1 MKRKQKIAAV
11 VLCVA
16 TVAALVAGIVVC
28 LPRPSNGYPKHSGE
42 PSDIT
47 APNIPKIE
55 SIDLPPLDAD
65 DDSLSLTFDIE
76 QQTRESGAK
85 VLPDEGRGNR

>member
-1 MKRKQKIAAV
+1 MKRKQKISAV

-16 TVAALVAGIVVC
+16 TVAVLVAGIVVY
-28 LPRPSNGYPKHSGE
+28 LPKPNNGYPKHSGE

-47 APNIPKIE
+47 VPNIPKIE
-55 SIDLPPLDAD
+55 SIDLPPLDAED
-65 DDSLSLTFDIE
+65 DGLTFDIE

-85 VLPDEGRGNR
+85 VLPDEGRGSR

>member
-16 TVAALVAGIVVC
+16 TVAALGIGIAVC
-28 LPRPSNGYPKHSGE
+28 LPKPTTNRPSRMGE

-65 DDSLSLTFDIE
+65 DNGLIFDIE

-85 VLPDEGRGNR
+85 VLPDEGRGSR

>member
-11 VLCVA
+11 VLCVV
-16 TVAALVAGIVVC
+16 TVAVLVVGIVVC
-28 LPRPSNGYPKHSGE
+28 LPKPSNGYPKHSGE
-42 PSDIT
+42 LSGIT

-55 SIDLPPLDAD
+55 SIDLPPLDARD
-65 DDSLSLTFDIE
+65 DGLTFDIE

-85 VLPDEGRGNR
+85 ALPEGRGNR

>member
-11 VLCVA
+11 VLCIA
-16 TVAALVAGIVVC
+16 TLAALVAGIVVC
-28 LPRPSNGYPKHSGE
+28 LPKPNNGYPKHSGE
-42 PSDIT
+42 PSGIT

-55 SIDLPPLDAD
+55 SIDLPPLDAEND
-65 DDSLSLTFDIE
+65 GLTFDIE

-85 VLPDEGRGNR
+85 VLTEGRGSR

>member
-28 LPRPSNGYPKHSGE
+28 LPKPNNGYPKHSGE
-42 PSDIT
+42 PSGIT

-55 SIDLPPLDAD
+55 SIDLPPLDAED
-65 DDSLSLTFDIE
+65 DGLTFDIE

-85 VLPDEGRGNR
+85 VLTDERRGSR

>member
-16 TVAALVAGIVVC
+16 TVAVLVVGIVVC
-28 LPRPSNGYPKHSGE
+28 LPKPNNGYPKHSGE

-55 SIDLPPLDAD
+55 SIDLPPLDAEND
-65 DDSLSLTFDIE
+65 GLTFDIE
-76 QQTRESGAK
+76 QQTRESGAR
-85 VLPDEGRGNR
+85 VLPDEGRGSR

>member
-16 TVAALVAGIVVC
+16 TVAVLVAGIVVC
-28 LPRPSNGYPKHSGE
+28 LPKPNNGYPKHSGE
-42 PSDIT
+42 PSGIT

-55 SIDLPPLDAD
+55 SIALPPLDAEND
-65 DDSLSLTFDIE
+65 GLTFDIE

-85 VLPDEGRGNR
+85 VLQDEGRGSR

>member
-16 TVAALVAGIVVC
+16 TVAALGIGIAVC
-28 LPRPSNGYPKHSGE
+28 LPKPISNRPSRTGE

-55 SIDLPPLDAD
+55 SIDLPPLDAED
-65 DDSLSLTFDIE
+65 DGLTFDIE

>member
-16 TVAALVAGIVVC
+16 TVAALGIGIAVC
-28 LPRPSNGYPKHSGE
+28 LPKPISNRPSRTGE

-55 SIDLPPLDAD
+55 SIDLPPLDAED
-65 DDSLSLTFDIE
+65 DGLTFDIE
-76 QQTRESGAK
+76 QQTRESGAR
-85 VLPDEGRGNR
+85 VLPDEGRGSR

>member
-16 TVAALVAGIVVC
+16 TVAALGIGIAVC
-28 LPRPSNGYPKHSGE
+28 LPKPTTNRPSRTGE
-42 PSDIT
+42 PSGIT

-65 DDSLSLTFDIE
+65 DNGLIFDIE

-85 VLPDEGRGNR
+85 VLPEGRGNR

>member
-16 TVAALVAGIVVC
+16 TVAVLVVGIVVC
-28 LPRPSNGYPKHSGE
+28 LPKPSNGYPKHSGD

-55 SIDLPPLDAD
+55 PIDLPPLDAD

-85 VLPDEGRGNR
+85 VLTEEGRGSR

>member
-16 TVAALVAGIVVC
+16 TVAALGIGIAVC
-28 LPRPSNGYPKHSGE
+28 LPKPTTNRPSRTGE

-65 DDSLSLTFDIE
+65 DNSLTFDIE

>member
-16 TVAALVAGIVVC
+16 TVAVLVAGIVVC
-28 LPRPSNGYPKHSGE
+28 LPKPSNGYPKHSGE

>member
-1 MKRKQKIAAV
+1 MRRKQKIAAV

-16 TVAALVAGIVVC
+16 TVAVLVIGIAVC
-28 LPRPSNGYPKHSGE
+28 LPKPTSNRPSRTGE

-55 SIDLPPLDAD
+55 PIDLPPLDVD
-65 DDSLSLTFDIE
+65 DNGLTFDVE

-85 VLPDEGRGNR
+85 VLPDEGRGSR

>member
-16 TVAALVAGIVVC
+16 TVAALGIGIAVC
-28 LPRPSNGYPKHSGE
+28 LPKPISNRPSRTGE

-55 SIDLPPLDAD
+55 SIDLPPLDAEND
-65 DDSLSLTFDIE
+65 GLTFDIE

-85 VLPDEGRGNR
+85 VLPEGRGSR

>member
-16 TVAALVAGIVVC
+16 TVAALGIGIVVC
-28 LPRPSNGYPKHSGE
+28 LPKPISNRPSRTGE

-65 DDSLSLTFDIE
+65 DNGLIFDIE

-85 VLPDEGRGNR
+85 VLPDEGRGSR

>member
-16 TVAALVAGIVVC
+16 TVAVLGIGIAVC
-28 LPRPSNGYPKHSGE
+28 LPKPTSNRPSRTGE

-55 SIDLPPLDAD
+55 PIDLPPLDAED
-65 DDSLSLTFDIE
+65 NGLTFDIE

>member
-16 TVAALVAGIVVC
+16 TVAVLVAGIVVC
-28 LPRPSNGYPKHSGE
+28 LPKPSNGYPKHSGE

-47 APNIPKIE
+47 APNIPKFE
-55 SIDLPPLDAD
+55 PIDLPPLDAD

-76 QQTRESGAK
+76 QETRESGAK
-85 VLPDEGRGNR
+85 VLPDDGRGSR

>member
-16 TVAALVAGIVVC
+16 TVAVLVAGIVVC
-28 LPRPSNGYPKHSGE
+28 LPKPNNGYPKHSGA

-85 VLPDEGRGNR
+85 VLPDEGRGSR

>member
-1 MKRKQKIAAV
+1 MRRKQKIAAV
-11 VLCVA
+11 VLCVV
-16 TVAALVAGIVVC
+16 TVAVLVVGIVVC
-28 LPRPSNGYPKHSGE
+28 LPKPSNGYPKHSGE
-42 PSDIT
+42 PPDIT

-85 VLPDEGRGNR
+85 VLPDEGRGSR

>member
-16 TVAALVAGIVVC
+16 TVAALGIGIAVC
-28 LPRPSNGYPKHSGE
+28 LPKPISNRPSRTEE

-55 SIDLPPLDAD
+55 SIDLPPLDVD
-65 DDSLSLTFDIE
+65 NDGLTFDVE
-76 QQTRESGAK
+76 QQTRESGAR
-85 VLPDEGRGNR
+85 VLPEGRGSR

>member
-1 MKRKQKIAAV
+1 MKRKQKIATV

-16 TVAALVAGIVVC
+16 TVAALGIGIAVS
-28 LPRPSNGYPKHSGE
+28 LPKPISNRPSRTGE

-65 DDSLSLTFDIE
+65 DNSLTFDIE

-85 VLPDEGRGNR
+85 ILPDEGRGSR

>member
-16 TVAALVAGIVVC
+16 TVAALGIGIAVC
-28 LPRPSNGYPKHSGE
+28 LPKPISNRPSQTGA

-65 DDSLSLTFDIE
+65 DNSLTFDIE

>member
-16 TVAALVAGIVVC
+16 TVAALGIGIAVC
-28 LPRPSNGYPKHSGE
+28 LPKPTTNRPSRTGE

-47 APNIPKIE
+47 TPNIPKIE
-55 SIDLPPLDAD
+55 SIDLSPLDAD
-65 DDSLSLTFDIE
+65 DNGLIFDIE

-85 VLPDEGRGNR
+85 VLQDEGRGNR

>member
-16 TVAALVAGIVVC
+16 TVAALGIGIAVC
-28 LPRPSNGYPKHSGE
+28 LPKPISNRPSRTGELSG
-42 PSDIT
+42 IT

-55 SIDLPPLDAD
+55 SIALPPLDAEND
-65 DDSLSLTFDIE
+65 GLTFDIE

-85 VLPDEGRGNR
+85 VLQDEGRGSR

>member
-11 VLCVA
+11 VLCIA
-16 TVAALVAGIVVC
+16 TLAALGIGIAVC
-28 LPRPSNGYPKHSGE
+28 LPKPISNRPSRTGE

-55 SIDLPPLDAD
+55 SIDLPPLDAEND
-65 DDSLSLTFDIE
+65 GLTFDIE
-76 QQTRESGAK
+76 QQTRESGAR
-85 VLPDEGRGNR
+85 VLPDEGRGSR

>member
-16 TVAALVAGIVVC
+16 TVAALGIGIAVC
-28 LPRPSNGYPKHSGE
+28 LPKPISNRPSRTGE

-55 SIDLPPLDAD
+55 SIDLPPLDAED
-65 DDSLSLTFDIE
+65 DGLTFDIE

-85 VLPDEGRGNR
+85 VLPDEGRGSR

>member
-16 TVAALVAGIVVC
+16 TVAALGIGIAVC
-28 LPRPSNGYPKHSGE
+28 LPKPTPNRPSRTGE

-55 SIDLPPLDAD
+55 PIDLPPLDAED
-65 DDSLSLTFDIE
+65 DGLTFDIE

-85 VLPDEGRGNR
+85 VLTEEGRGSR

>member
-16 TVAALVAGIVVC
+16 TLAALGIGIAVC
-28 LPRPSNGYPKHSGE
+28 LPKPISNRPSRTGE
-42 PSDIT
+42 PSGIT
-47 APNIPKIE
+47 APNIPKIA

-65 DDSLSLTFDIE
+65 DNSLIFDIE

-85 VLPDEGRGNR
+85 VLQDEGRGNR

>member
-16 TVAALVAGIVVC
+16 TVAALGIGIAVC
-28 LPRPSNGYPKHSGE
+28 LPKPISNRPSRTGE
-42 PSDIT
+42 PSGIT

-55 SIDLPPLDAD
+55 SIDLPPLDAEND
-65 DDSLSLTFDIE
+65 GLTFDIE

-85 VLPDEGRGNR
+85 VLTEGRGSR

>member
-16 TVAALVAGIVVC
+16 TVAALGIGIAVC
-28 LPRPSNGYPKHSGE
+28 LPKPISNRPSRTGE

-65 DDSLSLTFDIE
+65 DNGLIFDIE

-85 VLPDEGRGNR
+85 VLPDEGRGSR

>member
-16 TVAALVAGIVVC
+16 TVAVLGIGIAVC
-28 LPRPSNGYPKHSGE
+28 LPKPISNRPSRTGE

-65 DDSLSLTFDIE
+65 DNGLIFDIE

>member
-16 TVAALVAGIVVC
+16 TVAALGIGIAVS
-28 LPRPSNGYPKHSGE
+28 LPKPISNRPSRTGE

-55 SIDLPPLDAD
+55 SIDLPPLDAEND
-65 DDSLSLTFDIE
+65 GLTFDIE

-85 VLPDEGRGNR
+85 VLPEGRGSR

>member
-16 TVAALVAGIVVC
+16 TVAALGIGIAVC
-28 LPRPSNGYPKHSGE
+28 LPKPTSNRPSRTGE

-55 SIDLPPLDAD
+55 PIDLPPLDAD
-65 DDSLSLTFDIE
+65 DNGLTFDVE

-85 VLPDEGRGNR
+85 VLPEGRGSR

>member
-1 MKRKQKIAAV
+1 MRRKQKIAAV

-16 TVAALVAGIVVC
+16 TVAALGIGIAVC
-28 LPRPSNGYPKHSGE
+28 LPKPTSNRPSRTGE

-55 SIDLPPLDAD
+55 PTDLPPLDAD
-65 DDSLSLTFDIE
+65 DDGLTFDIE
-76 QQTRESGAK
+76 QQTRESGARI
-85 VLPDEGRGNR
+85 LPDEGRGNR

>member
-11 VLCVA
+11 ALCVA
-16 TVAALVAGIVVC
+16 TVAALGIGIAVC
-28 LPRPSNGYPKHSGE
+28 LPKPISNRPSRTGE

-55 SIDLPPLDAD
+55 SIDLPPLDAEND
-65 DDSLSLTFDIE
+65 GLTFDIE

-85 VLPDEGRGNR
+85 VLTEGRGNR

>member
-1 MKRKQKIAAV
+1 MKRKQKIVAV

-16 TVAALVAGIVVC
+16 TVAALGIGIAVC
-28 LPRPSNGYPKHSGE
+28 LPKPISNRPSRTGE

-55 SIDLPPLDAD
+55 SIDLPPLDAEND
-65 DDSLSLTFDIE
+65 GLTFDIE

>member
-16 TVAALVAGIVVC
+16 TVAALGIGIAVC
-28 LPRPSNGYPKHSGE
+28 LPKPISNRPSRTGE

-65 DDSLSLTFDIE
+65 DNGLTFDIE

-85 VLPDEGRGNR
+85 VLPDEGRGSR

>member
-16 TVAALVAGIVVC
+16 MVAALGIGIAVC
-28 LPRPSNGYPKHSGE
+28 LPKPISNRPSRTGE
-42 PSDIT
+42 PSGIT

-55 SIDLPPLDAD
+55 SIDLPPLDAED
-65 DDSLSLTFDIE
+65 DGLTFDIE

-85 VLPDEGRGNR
+85 VLTDEGRGSR

>member
-16 TVAALVAGIVVC
+16 TVAALGIGIAVC
-28 LPRPSNGYPKHSGE
+28 LPKPISNRPSRTGE

-55 SIDLPPLDAD
+55 SIDLPPLDAEND
-65 DDSLSLTFDIE
+65 GLTFDIK

-85 VLPDEGRGNR
+85 VLQDEGRGNR